1 MMKFAKYT
9 LLSAAIAVAPFV
21 ASTSA
26 NADEYYRR
34 HHHNNGDAI
43 ALGALGLATGVIVGS
58 AIASQPREVYVEP
71 EPIYVEP
78 EPVYVRPA
86 PAYVRPAPAY
96 VRPAPVYVDDYPPA
110 PQRVYG
116 AAVEPWS
123 PEWYDYCATRYR
135 SFNSRTGTYVGYDG
149 RSHFC
154 TSG

>member
-26 NADEYYRR
+26 NADDFYYRR
-34 HHHNNGDAI
+34 HHHNNGDAV

-58 AIASQPREVYVEP
+58 AIASQPRGVYVEP
-71 EPIYVEP
+71 DPVYVEP
-78 EPVYVRPA
+78 APVYVRPA

-96 VRPAPVYVDDYPPA
+96 VDDYPPA

-116 AAVEPWS
+116 AGVEPWT
-123 PEWYDYCATRYR
+123 PEWYDYCSARYR

-154 TSG
+154 TTG

>member
-71 EPIYVEP
+71 EPVYVEP
-78 EPVYVRPA
+78 EPV
-86 PAYVRPAPAY
+86 YVRPAPAY

-123 PEWYDYCATRYR
+123 PEWYDYCAARYR

>member
-26 NADEYYRR
+26 MADDYYYRR
-34 HHHNNGDAI
+34 HHHNGDAV

-58 AIASQPREVYVEP
+58 AIASQPRTVYVEP
-71 EPIYVEP
+71 DPVYVEP

-96 VRPAPVYVDDYPPA
+96 VEDYPPA
-110 PQRVYG
+110 PRRVYNAG
-116 AAVEPWS
+116 VEPWT
-123 PEWYDYCATRYR
+123 PEWYDYCSARYR
-135 SFNSRTGTYVGYDG
+135 SFNARTGTYVGYDG